1 MLDFIIDIID
11 WGIFFMED
19 ALFNLIK
26 TLIEQN
32 KVGLKNVPI
41 VTFND
46 LIVDIGVNRRGDVIE
61 AFNLIVSGGRA
72 KLIRK
77 SQWYVEVVKKLLK
90 Q

>member
-1 MLDFIIDIID
+1 LLDFIIDIID